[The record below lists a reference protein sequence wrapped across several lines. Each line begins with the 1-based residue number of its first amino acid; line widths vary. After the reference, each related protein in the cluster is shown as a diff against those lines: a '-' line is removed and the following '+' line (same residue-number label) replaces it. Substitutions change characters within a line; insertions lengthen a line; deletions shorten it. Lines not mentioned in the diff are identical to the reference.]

1 MGANMI
7 LTIGAIL
14 LFGTL
19 LVNSN
24 NIISSNSQIAAQNEY
39 YISALAIGQSVIDEA
54 KTKAFD
60 QQTVSS
66 GVASPSA
73 MTHWN
78 SLGRDGGG
86 EAVPNPDTLS
96 TSSPFTTAAPGYWS
110 SIKFND
116 IDDYND
122 YKRIVNTPRAEGYNV
137 LVKVKYASPTYPDSL
152 YASSRSY
159 CKWMRVYVWSKYMA
173 DTVKVYYSFLY

>member
-54 KTKAFD
+54 KTKAFN
-60 QQTVSS
+60 QQTFSS
-66 GVASPSA
+66 GVATPSA
-73 MTHWN
+73 MTN
-78 SLGRDGGG
+78 
-86 EAVPNPDTLS
+86 
-96 TSSPFTTAAPGYWS
+96 
-110 SIKFND
+110 
-116 IDDYND
+116 
-122 YKRIVNTPRAEGYNV
+122 
-137 LVKVKYASPTYPDSL
+137 
-152 YASSRSY
+152 
-159 CKWMRVYVWSKYMA
+159 
-173 DTVKVYYSFLY
+173 